1 MPGPSTFT
9 PHERAHARRVLALFV
24 AGRDLAASADGR
36 AGGDCAP
43 LAAFRAGRFVSDADL
58 LAVSG
63 WCGLSAGEIV
73 RAARLAAARDARLS
87 GSGRAAA

>member
-1 MPGPSTFT
+1 MRGSASFT
-9 PHERAHARRVLALFV
+9 PDQRRHARRVLALFV
-24 AGRDLAASADGR
+24 AGRDLVRATDGR

-58 LAVSG
+58 LAVAG

-87 GSGRAAA
+87 GNGRAAA